1 MYIDA
6 RKMLRGRKVVLA
18 SASPRRRELM
28 HLLTDEFEVIPAA
41 GEEHSPKGLRAEE
54 VPIFLAEQKCREVAA
69 NCAADA
75 IVIGCDTVVISG
87 GKILGKP
94 TDEADALA
102 MLTDL
107 AGKTHIVVSGLCVSC
122 GGKIL
127 TGAGVT
133 EVSFYPADRR
143 QLLDYIAT
151 GEPMDKAGAYGIQG
165 IGGFLVRGINGD
177 YNSVVGLPVNELARL
192 IMELTEND

>member
-6 RKMLRGRKVVLA
+6 KKLLRGKKVVLA

-28 HLLTDEFEVIPAA
+28 RLLTDEFEVIPAA
-41 GEEHSPKGLRAEE
+41 GEERAPDKMRAEE
-54 VPIFLAEQKCREVAA
+54 IPIFLAEQKCREVAA
-69 NCAADA
+69 RCGEDA
-75 IVIGCDTVVISG
+75 VVIGCDTVVIHDG
-87 GKILGKP
+87 CILGKP
-94 TDEADALA
+94 SDEADALA
-102 MLTDL
+102 MLTKL
-107 AGKTHIVVSGLCVSC
+107 AGDTHIVVSGLCVC
-122 GGKIL
+122 YGGKAL

-165 IGGFLVRGINGD
+165 IGGFLVKGISGD

-192 IMELTEND
+192 IMELMEND